1 MNIVEI
7 KTRLPNSSMFQPA
20 RRSPVS
26 IRQPR
31 SSSLS
36 SSRNAH
42 KSSPNRTNIPVHHFG
57 VENSKQTNF
66 SYFKSIPSSPL
77 PSRFGDNTG
86 KYLARIL
93 NNSPNKPTVIST
105 SSSYFQPNNEAV
117 TTLPV
122 YYQKDGSGFTL
133 PIIRNSS
140 GYLKNIS
147 TANSGVGSVSS
158 VLRPNSNLTSRSNYT
173 VGSRE
178 PSPSPFKTLSKQYSM
193 IKENQDQFETDSNKP
208 LYVGKVCIAEP
219 VLSVSSKSGL
229 NRDFLSSSLNNLSRN
244 YSNTSLNGQT
254 NAPSKSILVNRKKF
268 ANPPRGLS
276 LASPVLPKKT
286 VTFAE

>member
-7 KTRLPNSSMFQPA
+7 KTRLPNSGIFQTA

-36 SSRNAH
+36 LSRNEN
-42 KSSPNRTNIPVHHFG
+42 KSSVRTNIPVHHFG
-57 VENSKQTNF
+57 VENSKPINF
-66 SYFKSIPSSPL
+66 SYFKSSPVSPL
-77 PSRFGDNTG
+77 PSRFGDSTG
-86 KYLARIL
+86 KYFARIL
-93 NNSPNKPTVIST
+93 NNSPNKPTLIST
-105 SSSYFQPNNEAV
+105 SSSYFQPNDETV

-133 PIIRNSS
+133 PVIRNSS

-147 TANSGVGSVSS
+147 TVNSGVGSVSS
-158 VLRPNSNLTSRSNYT
+158 ILRPNSNLPSRNSQAVN
-173 VGSRE
+173 SRE
-178 PSPSPFKTLSKQYSM
+178 PSPSPFKTLNKQYSI
-193 IKENQDQFETDSNKP
+193 IKENKDQFETDISKP
-208 LYVGKVCIAEP
+208 LYIGKVCIAEP
-219 VLSVSSKSGL
+219 IRSVNNKSGL
-229 NRDFLSSSLNNLSRN
+229 NRNFLSSSLNNLNRN
-244 YSNTSLNGQT
+244 FSNTSLNGQT

-268 ANPPRGLS
+268 AHPPRGLS
-276 LASPVLPKKT
+276 LASPVMPKKT